1 METTGLRLTE
11 TEAAY
16 FAGFIDGEG
25 SLGHYA
31 DTPRVAVS
39 NTYLP
44 VMKEL
49 QAAFGGTWHLRDA
62 KTDRSRT
69 CYAWVAYGDNARQC
83 CLALLPFLREK
94 RRQAQI
100 LLDLGHFPKG
110 SAQRE
115 ALLSELNTL
124 KRVDHE

>member
-1 METTGLRLTE
+1 MGELKLTD

-25 SLGHYA
+25 SFGHYN

-39 NTYLP
+39 NTHLP
-44 VMKEL
+44 VMKDL
-49 QAAFGGTWHLRDA
+49 QRVFRGTWHLRDT
-62 KTDRSRT
+62 KTDRHRT
-69 CYAWVAYGDNARQC
+69 CYAWVVYGDNARALC
-83 CLALLPFLREK
+83 RTLLPHLREK
-94 RRQAQI
+94 QRQAQI
-100 LLDLGHFPKG
+100 LLDIEHYPKG

-115 ALLSELNTL
+115 GLLLELNTL